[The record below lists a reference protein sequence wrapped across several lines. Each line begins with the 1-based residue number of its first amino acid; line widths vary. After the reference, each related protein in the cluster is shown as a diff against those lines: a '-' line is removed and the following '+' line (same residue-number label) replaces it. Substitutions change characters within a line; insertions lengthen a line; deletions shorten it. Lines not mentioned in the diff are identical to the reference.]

1 VSKPTTAQKP
11 VAQTGFCTDDKVCTI
26 RPVSKPPPRASTE
39 APITVAARSVPT
51 VNIRPGVS
59 ILAVL
64 AHLEYKVWHALA
76 EYVDNALQSF
86 HAAAAKIRES
96 DGPDARLKVEIE
108 IESGHITITDN
119 AGGIGIDA
127 FPRAFRPA
135 EIPTDCMNTLDSR
148 GCQLCAGYIA
158 RDPNEDDS
166 VGVYVSMVL
175 NPNSECAPD
184 ENCWVNCD
192 GSTDAPIVNIA
203 DFVCFMERFAA
214 GETWANCD
222 GSTTSPVLNVLDFN
236 CFINRYSAGC
246 E

>member
-135 EIPTDCMNTLDSR
+135 EIPTDCTGLSEFGMGMKSASCWFAPRWSVRTID
-148 GCQLCAGYIA
+148 LCIA
-158 RDPNEDDS
+158 IGASGHKR
-166 VGVYVSMVL
+166 
-175 NPNSECAPD
+175 
-184 ENCWVNCD
+184 
-192 GSTDAPIVNIA
+192 
-203 DFVCFMERFAA
+203 
-214 GETWANCD
+214 
-222 GSTTSPVLNVLDFN
+222 SP
-236 CFINRYSAGC
+236 A
-246 E
+246 